1 MSGHTKGPYEVHVGL
16 DYITVMRG
24 DETTDQGIRFDNLAD
39 AQLFAAAPELLVACS
54 NWIDWLASDGWRE
67 DDVERNRANDCL
79 RLAAIQYRHAADL
92 LEQAAGLRKTEGVG
106 K

>member
-67 DDVERNRANDCL
+67 DDVDYEAKILDAMR
-79 RLAAIQYRHAADL
+79 AAIAKATGAA
-92 LEQAAGLRKTEGVG
+92 
-106 K
+106 